1 MAAESTEVKDKA
13 AAALVAP
20 AAADGKG
27 FWLKFAAVGG
37 LLIIVMIVQFLMLY
51 MFLGQSTPGQVNPN
65 DPKILD
71 TENLDDTNTTEIDI
85 SPQFNSTNSL
95 SQQGEIHISFNLH
108 VEVPT
113 KLADKFNEAKKNHKN
128 KIRQSVITIIRNAG
142 MEELNDPYL
151 SVIKRQIREEINKV
165 LNQSFVTGVIIT
177 DFRKMEQ

>member
-1 MAAESTEVKDKA
+1 MAGDTAEAKDKKA
-13 AAALVAP
+13 AAP
-20 AAADGKG
+20 EPEAAAGSG
-27 FWLKFAAVGG
+27 FWLKFAAVAG

-51 MFLGQSTPGQVNPN
+51 YLFGQTPQEPNPS
-65 DPKILD
+65 DPAILD
-71 TENLDDTNTTEIDI
+71 TENLEDTNTTEIDI

-95 SQQGEIHISFNLH
+95 SQQGEIHVSFNLH
-108 VEVPT
+108 VEVPL
-113 KLADKFNEAKKNHKN
+113 KLAEPFNEAKKNHKN

-151 SVIKRQIREEINKV
+151 SVIKRQIREEINKI

>member
-1 MAAESTEVKDKA
+1 MANESAEVKEKA
-13 AAALVAP
+13 ATAAP
-20 AAADGKG
+20 AAPEGKG

-37 LLIIVMIVQFLMLY
+37 LLMVVMIVQFLMLY
-51 MFLGQSTPGQVNPN
+51 MFLGQSPAPPGDPN

-71 TENLDDTNTTEIDI
+71 TTTLDDQNVVEIDI

-108 VEVPT
+108 VEVPI

-165 LNQSFVTGVIIT
+165 LNQSFVTNVIIT
-177 DFRKMEQ
+177 DYRKMEQ